1 MNLAQ
6 MYQDK
11 QSYNLKIRYTRERKS
26 ASRFSNLLFI
36 HAYQSTL
43 PEREIYLNEHVVQSN
58 GFNHF

>member
-6 MYQDK
+6 VSQHK
-11 QSYNLKIRYTRERKS
+11 QSYNLKIKQEKS

-43 PEREIYLNEHVVQSN
+43 PERENL
-58 GFNHF
+58 FK

>member
-1 MNLAQ
+1 MNS
-6 MYQDK
+6 
-11 QSYNLKIRYTRERKS
+11 QSNNLKINMKKS